1 MTKEDKLIMEYTDD
15 NIREVAKIIVDSLE
29 MDDLIEYVED
39 DLWATMTQ
47 DEDMFHYNVKTF
59 VDNN

>member
-1 MTKEDKLIMEYTDD
+1 MEYTDD
-15 NIREVAKIIVDSLE
+15 NIRKLATIIVNSLD
-29 MDDLIEYVED
+29 MDDLVSYVED

-59 VDNN
+59 VKND

>member
-1 MTKEDKLIMEYTDD
+1 MKYTDD
-15 NIREVAKIIVDSLE
+15 NIRKVAKIIVDSLE

-59 VDNN
+59 VNNN

>member
-1 MTKEDKLIMEYTDD
+1 MKYTDD
-15 NIREVAKIIVDSLE
+15 NIRKVAKIIVDSLN

-47 DEDMFHYNVKTF
+47 DEDMFHYNVETF
-59 VDNN
+59 VNND

>member
-1 MTKEDKLIMEYTDD
+1 MEYTDD

-47 DEDMFHYNVKTF
+47 DEDMFHYNVETF
-59 VDNN
+59 VKND

>member
-1 MTKEDKLIMEYTDD
+1 MEYTDD

-29 MDDLIEYVED
+29 MADLIEYVED

-47 DEDMFHYNVKTF
+47 DEDMFHYNVETF
-59 VDNN
+59 VNND